1 MRSRWDDDQAQ
12 RCSSDLEQCVYV
24 SRALGSESALVL
36 YGGGNT
42 SVKTSLDGES
52 VLYVKGSGSDLAEVG
67 PTDFT
72 PVRLARA
79 QELIGAEELSNDEL
93 ARAVQRHVI
102 TEQAPKP
109 SIETLLHAVLPYRF
123 VLHSHADSI
132 LAITNTEHGER
143 IAAELFGDEAPSV
156 PFRESGFALAK
167 AAHEVYQAQAT
178 RSTIGL
184 VLLRHGVFSFG
195 NTARSAYEN
204 MLELVGRAER
214 HLASRRAWDVP
225 ADDRPMQWQPADIA
239 ALRRGVSQQAGFPL
253 LLQWQDT
260 PVMRAFARNRHAAG
274 PWQYGPATPQHAVFV
289 KRTPLFGRGLD
300 DYARRYQSEV
310 AAHCPGQDLP
320 TLGLDPAPRVI
331 ADPDIGVWT
340 AGVTARF
347 ASMTAEI
354 LRHDIEIMTRAD
366 RHDRYTGLPT
376 GALIDAEIH
385 YGGFEARTRARYPVQ
400 ECLLGEIAV
409 LACDDANGA
418 LAQALSNRGA
428 ETCSASRTNGSIE
441 EARGI
446 VAFFGGVDILALA
459 PGHEAWLETLLP
471 LLALAPRGGRL
482 VLVGPDDWCRSQRET
497 ASRFAG
503 VRVETFTAPLQ
514 GPDDAER
521 FARMCFARA
530 KENP

>member
-1 MRSRWDDDQAQ
+1 MRSRWDDEQA
-12 RCSSDLEQCVYV
+12 RRSASDLDQCVYV
-24 SRALGSESALVL
+24 SRTLGAESSLVL

-42 SVKTSLDGES
+42 SVKTSMDGES

-67 PTDFT
+67 PSDFT
-72 PVRLARA
+72 PVRLGRV

-93 ARAVQRHVI
+93 ARAVQRHVL

-143 IAAELFGDEAPSV
+143 IAGELFGDEAPSV

-195 NTARSAYEN
+195 NTARTAYDN

-214 HLASRRAWDVP
+214 HLECRRAWDVP

-239 ALRRGVSQQAGFPL
+239 ALRRAVSDKAGFPL
-253 LLQWQDT
+253 QLQWQDT
-260 PVMRAFARNRHAAG
+260 PVMRAFARNPNAAA
-274 PWQYGPATPQHAVFV
+274 PWQHGPATPQHAVFV
-289 KRTPLFGRGLD
+289 KRTPLFGRDLD
-300 DYARRYQSEV
+300 GYAERHEREV
-310 AAHCPGQDLP
+310 AAHCPGQGLHE
-320 TLGLDPAPRVI
+320 LGLDPAPRVI

-354 LRHDIEIMTRAD
+354 LRHDIEIMTRAGG
-366 RHDRYTGLPT
+366 HDRYTGLPT

-385 YGGFEARTRARYPVQ
+385 YGGFEARTRARYPAE
-400 ECLLGEIAV
+400 ECLLGEVAV
-409 LACDDANGA
+409 LACDDPQGM
-418 LAQALSNRGA
+418 LAQALSSRGA
-428 ETCSASRTNGSIE
+428 ETFAPGSTDDARTIVSR
-441 EARGI
+441 A
-446 VAFFGGVDILALA
+446 GGVDILALA
-459 PGHEAWLETLLP
+459 PGREAWLQMLLP

-482 VLVGPDDWCRSQRET
+482 ILNGPDDWCRTQRDV
-497 ASRFAG
+497 ALRCPG
-503 VRVETFTAPLQ
+503 LRVEALSFAA
-514 GPDDAER
+514 GDADR
-521 FARMCFARA
+521 FARMCYARA
-530 KENP
+530 